1 MTIKDKHFYFHFLIK
16 ISRFFSLSISAAAI
30 YVRKYFNEE
39 SKEKVTTLANS
50 IRIEFLEML
59 KNLQWMDEST
69 RKHAIRKANAMNF
82 HIGYP
87 DELTNDDKLNEH
99 YHGLKLQTDSIFHST
114 LSIRKFNQNHRS
126 AEYRLP
132 IDRNDWRDLSIRA
145 ALVNAFNIE
154 QHNSI
159 REYQFIKM

>member
-1 MTIKDKHFYFHFLIK
+1 MV
-16 ISRFFSLSISAAAI
+16 SA
-30 YVRKYFNEE
+30 
-39 SKEKVTTLANS
+39 LANS

-59 KNLQWMDEST
+59 KNIRWMDENT
-69 RKHAIRKANAMNF
+69 RGHAIRKANAMNF

-114 LSIRKFNQNHRS
+114 LRIRKFNQNQRS
-126 AEYRLP
+126 NEFRQP

-145 ALVNAFNIE
+145 ALVNAFNIG

-159 REYQFIKM
+159 REYTNISK